1 MSTID
6 YYDQNAQEYYERTVD
21 ADLAEIR
28 EYFLGFLRRDARIL
42 DFGCG
47 SGRDAKAFSEA
58 GRTVEALDGSQ
69 ELCRIA
75 SEYLGMDVRNM
86 MFQDFEETEAYDGLW
101 ACASILHLTYEEIM
115 DVMKRIHGAL
125 KPQGVFYTTFKYGT
139 FEGERDGRYYT
150 DFEEKKMERLLAELN
165 CFDL

>member
-47 SGRDAKAFSEA
+47 SGRDA
-58 GRTVEALDGSQ
+58 
-69 ELCRIA
+69 
-75 SEYLGMDVRNM
+75 
-86 MFQDFEETEAYDGLW
+86 
-101 ACASILHLTYEEIM
+101 
-115 DVMKRIHGAL
+115 
-125 KPQGVFYTTFKYGT
+125 
-139 FEGERDGRYYT
+139 
-150 DFEEKKMERLLAELN
+150 RLLPRREGQSRLWTARRSFAGSHRNIWEWMSVI
-165 CFDL
+165 

>member
-47 SGRDAKAFSEA
+47 SGRDAKAFAEA

-75 SEYLGMDVRNM
+75 SEYLGMDRL
-86 MFQDFEETEAYDGLW
+86 EKWLKGKL
-101 ACASILHLTYEEIM
+101 
-115 DVMKRIHGAL
+115 KRTAPAGANQV
-125 KPQGVFYTTFKYGT
+125 K
-139 FEGERDGRYYT
+139 EG
-150 DFEEKKMERLLAELN
+150 
-165 CFDL
+165 

>member
-47 SGRDAKAFSEA
+47 SGRDAKAFAESAEDA
-58 GRTVEALDGSQ
+58 GLPA
-69 ELCRIA
+69 
-75 SEYLGMDVRNM
+75 
-86 MFQDFEETEAYDGLW
+86 
-101 ACASILHLTYEEIM
+101 
-115 DVMKRIHGAL
+115 
-125 KPQGVFYTTFKYGT
+125 P
-139 FEGERDGRYYT
+139 
-150 DFEEKKMERLLAELN
+150 RLLLRRAGQSRRWTARRSFAGSHRNIWEWMSVI
-165 CFDL
+165 

>member
-47 SGRDAKAFSEA
+47 SGRDAKAFAEA

-101 ACASILHLTYEEIM
+101 ACASILHLTYEENHRACSIRRSQTGPSRENAT
-115 DVMKRIHGAL
+115 DGIIRISKKR
-125 KPQGVFYTTFKYGT
+125 KWK
-139 FEGERDGRYYT
+139 
-150 DFEEKKMERLLAELN
+150 DFWRN
-165 CFDL
+165 

>member
-47 SGRDAKAFSEA
+47 SGRDAKAFAEA
-58 GRTVEALDGSQ
+58 GRILKKRKLMTGCGHALRS
-69 ELCRIA
+69 C
-75 SEYLGMDVRNM
+75 
-86 MFQDFEETEAYDGLW
+86 T
-101 ACASILHLTYEEIM
+101 
-115 DVMKRIHGAL
+115 
-125 KPQGVFYTTFKYGT
+125 
-139 FEGERDGRYYT
+139 
-150 DFEEKKMERLLAELN
+150 LLMRKSWM
-165 CFDL
+165 

>member
-47 SGRDAKAFSEA
+47 SGRDAKAFA
-58 GRTVEALDGSQ
+58 
-69 ELCRIA
+69 
-75 SEYLGMDVRNM
+75 
-86 MFQDFEETEAYDGLW
+86 
-101 ACASILHLTYEEIM
+101 
-115 DVMKRIHGAL
+115 
-125 KPQGVFYTTFKYGT
+125 
-139 FEGERDGRYYT
+139 
-150 DFEEKKMERLLAELN
+150 
-165 CFDL
+165 

>member
-101 ACASILHLTYEEIM
+101 
-115 DVMKRIHGAL
+115 V
-125 KPQGVFYTTFKYGT
+125 
-139 FEGERDGRYYT
+139 
-150 DFEEKKMERLLAELN
+150 
-165 CFDL
+165 